1 MGAACVCEGE
11 VAEKP
16 QGSKTP
22 VNKPITEDDPKTLKK
37 KGPLA
42 NRKEALQP
50 AKEEEK
56 ETKKDQMSDLDR
68 YIDEA
73 IDKLSPEAIDK
84 FLTKMCKKNEKRAN
98 KKAEPEAEPE
108 AAENSQSSHA
118 VTINHAEHVEEVE
131 GNERCLNE

>member
-1 MGAACVCEGE
+1 
-11 VAEKP
+11 
-16 QGSKTP
+16 
-22 VNKPITEDDPKTLKK
+22 
-37 KGPLA
+37 
-42 NRKEALQP
+42 
-50 AKEEEK
+50 
-56 ETKKDQMSDLDR
+56 MSDLDR

-108 AAENSQSSHA
+108 AAENSQSNHA

-131 GNERCLNE
+131 ADERCLDEQAKSSVPSDDDAESNTANLLGSTKALADSVQAVPERTNEINTQDK